1 MKKILAEPLFHFL
14 FIGALLFG
22 LSAVLQDSGGTSRDK
37 IVISENDKI
46 ALQEN
51 FARTWQRKPTEQ
63 ELEGLVENKIRDEIA
78 YREALAL
85 GLDQDDAYIRQRLRM
100 KMELL
105 LEDINSRNLPTDKE
119 LEEFLEQNREKFRQE
134 AQISFSQ
141 VYLDV
146 NKHKISLKQD
156 IERLL
161 KQLTETGPVIDLE
174 AYGDPTMLP
183 KTLPL
188 TPVNVIDR
196 QFGSGFS
203 NHLDTADIGIWQ
215 GPIQSGY
222 GYHLVLVHKY
232 SASSVPKLSEVRPL
246 VEREFLAKRRTE
258 TKDATYAKLR
268 EKYEIVT
275 ETVEIPNS

>member
-14 FIGALLFG
+14 FIGTLLFV
-22 LSAVLQDSGGTSRDK
+22 LSAVLQDSGGASRDK
-37 IVISENDKI
+37 IVISENDRI
-46 ALQEN
+46 ALQAN

-146 NKHKISLKQD
+146 EKHKISLKQD

-161 KQLTETGPVIDLE
+161 KRLTETGTVIDLE

-183 KTLPL
+183 KSLPL

-203 NHLDTADIGIWQ
+203 NHLDAAAIGTWQ

-222 GYHLVLVHKY
+222 GYHLVLVHEY
-232 SASSVPKLSEVRPL
+232 TASSVPELSKIRPL